1 MHDNSAKLILITEVI
16 EQKLRKEKELEFYL
30 KELEKIQQKIGY
42 LQGEVKLTNTIIGM
56 IKHELVYDIKEKF
69 LDKNNDKL
77 IG

>member
-30 KELEKIQQKIGY
+30 KELEKIQQKISW
-42 LQGEVKLTNTIIGM
+42 LQGEVTLTNTIIGM